1 MGRILL
7 IGRLAARDLRRRPL
21 EAGLL
26 SLAIM
31 AAATTLTVGLL
42 LHGVTS
48 RPYAHTRVATSG
60 PDVVASVSPP
70 PFNGE
75 RPANLAG
82 LDALRRAP
90 GVAGSS
96 GPYPVIEAVIGAHR
110 DTASAQV
117 EGRDQGR
124 ASVDQPAL
132 TQGTWVR
139 AGGVVVERSF
149 AEAFHVGPGERVTV
163 DGDRFRVVGVA
174 VTAAW
179 APYPSLFCLT
189 PCGTHMGT
197 VSHGPSLASRAPE
210 PNPGLIWLTQSDLR
224 GLSATTV
231 SYTVNLRLAEPDR
244 APAFVQDQSSEGVN
258 APTLEAWQDISHEDG
273 VLVTNERRVLLTGS
287 VLLSLLGLASIAVL
301 VGGRMADQLRR
312 VGLLKA
318 VGATPRLI
326 AAVLLAEYVLLALVA
341 AVVGLAIG
349 RLAAPLLTDP
359 GAGLVG
365 SAGTVSLTATT
376 DAAVI
381 GVALA
386 VAVLATFVPA
396 LTAARTST
404 VLALADAPR
413 PPRRAGPM
421 IAISARLPV
430 PLMLGLRIAAR
441 RTRRLVLSVASVTI
455 TVTGIVAVLA
465 AHAQLSA
472 QQVSVT
478 AGLTDPRTARL
489 NHVLLL
495 ITVMLI
501 ALAAVNAIVI
511 TWATVIDTRHGSALA
526 RALGATPRQV
536 TAGLAAAQILPAL
549 AGGIIGV
556 PAGIALFTA
565 LNPSRTTLTRQPW
578 MLAVALGAPIITAAL
593 AALPAR
599 LGANRPIAAT
609 LQSEIA

>member
-1 MGRILL
+1 MGRTLL

-42 LHGVTS
+42 LHGVTA
-48 RPYAHTRVATSG
+48 RPYARTRAATSG

-70 PFNGE
+70 PFNGG
-75 RPANLAG
+75 RPANLTG

-90 GVAGSS
+90 GVTGSS
-96 GPYPVIEAVIGAHR
+96 GPYPVIEAALGAHG
-110 DTASAQV
+110 DTAAVQV
-117 EGRDQGR
+117 EGRDPGR

-132 TQGTWVR
+132 TRGTWVR

-149 AEAFHVGPGERVTV
+149 AEAFRLRTGDGVTV
-163 DGDRFRVVGVA
+163 DGHRFRVAGVA

-179 APYPSLFCLT
+179 TPYPSLFCLT
-189 PCGTHMGT
+189 PCGTQSATASG
-197 VSHGPSLASRAPE
+197 GPSLATHAPE
-210 PNPGLIWLTQSDLR
+210 PNPGLVWLTRSDLR
-224 GLSATTV
+224 GLGATTI
-231 SYTVNLRLAEPDR
+231 SYTMNLKLADPDR
-244 APAFVQDQSSEGVN
+244 APAFAQHYTGEGPD
-258 APTLEAWQDISHEDG
+258 APTLGAWQAISHEDG
-273 VLVTNERRVLLTGS
+273 VLVTNEQRVLLTGS

-326 AAVLLAEYVLLALVA
+326 AAVLLAEYVFLGLIA
-341 AVVGLAIG
+341 AVVGLAVG

-376 DAAVI
+376 AAAVI

-386 VAVLATFVPA
+386 VAVIATFVPA
-396 LTAARTST
+396 IRAARTST
-404 VLALADAPR
+404 VLALADSPR
-413 PPRRAGPM
+413 PPRRAGAM

-455 TVTGIVAVLA
+455 TVSGIVAVLA

-489 NHVLLL
+489 NHVLVL
-495 ITVMLI
+495 ITVMLV

-526 RALGATPRQV
+526 RALGATPRQL

-556 PAGIALFTA
+556 PAGIALFSA
-565 LNPSRTTLTRQPW
+565 LNPSRTTLAPQPW
-578 MLAVALGAPIITAAL
+578 MLAVALGAPIITATL
-593 AALPAR
+593 TALPAR
-599 LGANRPIAAT
+599 LGANRPIAAI
-609 LQSEIA
+609 LQSEIT